1 MTHNRADTTIQPPA
15 SARAAPPRLAFNHMG
30 LYVFDLAV
38 MEDFYTR
45 VLGFTVS
52 DRGAVRGR
60 DVVFLSAD
68 AKEHHQIV
76 LATGRTAPPAAELLN
91 QISFR
96 MDGLAALRALHGI
109 VTAETGVSD
118 IAPVNHVVT
127 WSVYFRDPE
136 GNRIEA
142 FADSPW
148 YDTQPL
154 MEPLDFSLSDEEIVS
169 WTYTLHKDN
178 PGFAPIEEWQR
189 AFGAKLAGSPDAEPG
204 AEPDAE

>member
-1 MTHNRADTTIQPPA
+1 MMKTTADTERRPA
-15 SARAAPPRLAFNHMG
+15 GPRLAFNHMG
-30 LYVFDLAV
+30 LYVFDLAA

-45 VLGFTVS
+45 VLGFAVS
-52 DRGAVRGR
+52 DRGDVRGR

-68 AKEHHQIV
+68 AQEHHQIV
-76 LATGRTAPPAAELLN
+76 LATGRTAPKDAELLN

-96 MDGLAALRALHGI
+96 LDGLAELRALHGI
-109 VTAETGVSD
+109 VADEAAVSD
-118 IAPVNHVVT
+118 IRPVNHVVT

-154 MEPLDFSLSDEEIVS
+154 MEPLDFALADEDIKTQ
-169 WTYTLHKDN
+169 TYELHKDN
-178 PGFAPIEEWQR
+178 PAFAPIEDWQR
-189 AFGAKLAGSPDAEPG
+189 AFGEKLAQNRAAD
-204 AEPDAE
+204 

>member
-1 MTHNRADTTIQPPA
+1 MTDNRTDTQMPPPG
-15 SARAAPPRLAFNHMG
+15 SQAPATPHLAFNHMG

-45 VLGFTVS
+45 VLGFAVS
-52 DRGAVRGR
+52 DRGEVRGR

-76 LATGRTAPPAAELLN
+76 LATGRTAPLDAELLN

-96 MDGLAALRALHGI
+96 LDGLADLRILHEI
-109 VTAETGVSD
+109 VADEPGVSD
-118 IAPVNHVVT
+118 IVPVNHVVT
-127 WSVYFRDPE
+127 WSIYFRDPE
-136 GNRIEA
+136 GNRIES

-154 MEPLDFSLSDEEIVS
+154 MESLDFSLSDEDIAAR
-169 WTYTLHKDN
+169 TYALHKDN
-178 PGFAPIEEWQR
+178 PGFAPIEDWQR
-189 AFGAKLAGSPDAEPG
+189 AFGAKLAGTPDVG
-204 AEPDAE
+204 

>member
-1 MTHNRADTTIQPPA
+1 MTEAQTEPQRRPA
-15 SARAAPPRLAFNHMG
+15 GPRLAFNHMG

-45 VLGFTVS
+45 VLGFAVS
-52 DRGAVRGR
+52 DRGEVRGR

-68 AKEHHQIV
+68 AREHHQIV
-76 LATGRTAPPAAELLN
+76 LATGRTASLDAELLN

-96 MDGLAALRALHGI
+96 LDSLADLRALHGI
-109 VTAETGVSD
+109 VTDEPGVSD
-118 IAPVNHVVT
+118 IMPINHVVT
-127 WSVYFRDPE
+127 WSIYFRDPE

-154 MEPLDFSLSDEEIVS
+154 MEKLDFSLSDDDIAAR
-169 WTYTLHKDN
+169 TYALHKDN
-178 PGFAPIEEWQR
+178 PEFVPIEEWQR
-189 AFGAKLAGSPDAEPG
+189 AFGEKLAGMPDG
-204 AEPDAE
+204 D

>member
-1 MTHNRADTTIQPPA
+1 MTETRAV
-15 SARAAPPRLAFNHMG
+15 APHLAFNHMG

-38 MEDFYTR
+38 MEEFYTR
-45 VLGFTVS
+45 VLGFAVS
-52 DRGAVRGR
+52 DRGEVRGR

-76 LATGRTAPPAAELLN
+76 LATGRTAPRDAELLN

-96 MDGLAALRALHGI
+96 LDGLAALRALHGI
-109 VTAETGVSD
+109 VTQEPGVSD
-118 IAPVNHVVT
+118 IVPVNHVVT
-127 WSVYFRDPE
+127 WSMYFRDPE

-154 MEPLDFSLSDEEIVS
+154 MEPLDFSLSDEDIATR
-169 WTYTLHKDN
+169 TYELHKDN
-178 PGFAPIEEWQR
+178 PGFAPIEDWQR
-189 AFGAKLAGSPDAEPG
+189 AFGAKLAEPPG
-204 AEPDAE
+204 AGQDA

>member
-1 MTHNRADTTIQPPA
+1 MTETQTEPVVRQAG
-15 SARAAPPRLAFNHMG
+15 PRLAFNHMG

-45 VLGFTVS
+45 VLGFAVS
-52 DRGAVRGR
+52 DRGEVRGR

-76 LATGRTAPPAAELLN
+76 LATGRTAPSDAELLN

-96 MDGLAALRALHGI
+96 LDGLADLRALHGI
-109 VTAETGVSD
+109 VTDEPGVSD
-118 IAPVNHVVT
+118 ITPVNHVVT

-154 MEPLDFSLSDEEIVS
+154 METLDFSLSDDEIAAR
-169 WTYTLHKDN
+169 THALHKDN
-178 PGFAPIEEWQR
+178 PAFVPIEDWQR
-189 AFGAKLAGSPDAEPG
+189 AFGQKLAQDRIA
-204 AEPDAE
+204 D